1 MPDIQTILS
10 IVNEGAEPPKPVE
23 PEEGKLRELLEER
36 EQQQAV
42 GWQNL
47 NRISTRIIGVALLVG
62 VVAFVSIGSN
72 REWMAAV
79 FQDKPAAAE
88 PAKPAQVAAIF
99 AGAVEDPDE
108 EALKRAAGMPTKADE
123 RAKAKDGK
131 IIGKED
137 IKFAMDLMQFM
148 QGPAAPAPEAKSGE

>member
-1 MPDIQTILS
+1 M
-10 IVNEGAEPPKPVE
+10 EPPKPAE
-23 PEEGKLRELLEER
+23 PEEDELRHLLEER

-42 GWQNL
+42 GWQHL
-47 NRISTRIIGVALLVG
+47 NRISTKIIGLSLLVG
-62 VVAFVSIGSN
+62 VVSFLAIGSN
-72 REWMAAV
+72 RDWVAAM
-79 FQDKPAAAE
+79 FHDAPPASEPAPSKPATVLA
-88 PAKPAQVAAIF
+88 VF

-131 IIGKED
+131 LIDKED

-148 QGPAAPAPEAKSGE
+148 QGPPAAANKDGHGKSGK